1 MEKTRTW
8 RKNTWNLFEL
18 PELRESILLEVN
30 LISVVARIALALL
43 LGGILGAERG
53 RGTVPPAL

>member
-1 MEKTRTW
+1 M
-8 RKNTWNLFEL
+8 NLFEL
-18 PELRESILLEVN
+18 PELRESVLLEVN

>member
-1 MEKTRTW
+1 MEKTSTW

-18 PELRESILLEVN
+18 PELRESILLDVN